1 MFISLKANKKRII
14 AFLVLVC
21 VVVGACFLLQNKEA
35 PVEPQ
40 EFYGG
45 TNEERVMF
53 LKSFGWEIDETAIE
67 TREVMIPETFNEV
80 YTTYNDMQKAQ
91 GFDLKPYAGY
101 KCMQYKYLVTNYPSE
116 NEVYATLLV
125 YDKLILGGDL
135 ACAEVDGFMHG
146 FAKDSA
152 AYGEKAPKE
161 NNAGGNESSAPESS
175 AGENAAESSALENA
189 AESSAVSSGTE
200 ENNAAENNAANEEAE
215 NEKNTDAQVTDETA
229 GETETAGEEA
239 TGEETAGEVTEE
251 AYPTD

>member
-21 VVVGACFLLQNKEA
+21 VVVAACFLLQNKEVPA
-35 PVEPQ
+35 EPT

-53 LKSFGWEIDETAIE
+53 LKSFGWEMDEAAIE

-80 YTTYNDMQKAQ
+80 YTTYNDMQLAQ

-152 AYGEKAPKE
+152 AYGEKATGE
-161 NNAGGNESSAPESS
+161 NNAGGNESYAPDSS
-175 AGENAAESSALENA
+175 TPENAAENRAGENAADNSVVNSEA
-189 AESSAVSSGTE
+189 G
-200 ENNAAENNAANEEAE
+200 ENNAADNSAGSEAE
-215 NEKNTDAQVTDETA
+215 VEKGKNTDAQ
-229 GETETAGEEA
+229 GNNEA
-239 TGEETAGEVTEE
+239 AAGEETAGEVAQE

>member
-1 MFISLKANKKRII
+1 MFISLKANKKRMI
-14 AFLVLVC
+14 AFLVLV
-21 VVVGACFLLQNKEA
+21 VVVVAACFLLQNKE
-35 PVEPQ
+35 EPTEPT

-45 TNEERVMF
+45 TNEERILF
-53 LKSFGWEIDETAIE
+53 LKSFGWELDEAAIE

-80 YTTYNDMQKAQ
+80 YTTYNDMQLAQ

-152 AYGEKAPKE
+152 AYGEKVSG
-161 NNAGGNESSAPESS
+161 NNAANSNKSSAPESS
-175 AGENAAESSALENA
+175 TQENTAENNAGENAAESSTVNSEM
-189 AESSAVSSGTE
+189 E
-200 ENNAAENNAANEEAE
+200 ENNAAENKAEAE
-215 NEKNTDAQVTDETA
+215 EGKNTDAQVTGETA
-229 GETETAGEEA
+229 A
-239 TGEETAGEVTEE
+239 GEETAGEVTEE